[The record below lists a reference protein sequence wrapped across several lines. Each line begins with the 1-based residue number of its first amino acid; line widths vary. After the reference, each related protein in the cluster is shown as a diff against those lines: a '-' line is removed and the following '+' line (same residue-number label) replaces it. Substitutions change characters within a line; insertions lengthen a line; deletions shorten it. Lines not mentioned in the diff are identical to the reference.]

1 MLYDPNETT
10 ILVTDRNVNSLSQV
24 RHVKRFLN
32 LFFETSLVVSE
43 HIESN
48 KIISRILTSEI
59 MDKDGNIDTEKIKQ
73 NIEKSETTI
82 EKVSESVL
90 EVDDDE
96 FSDIEE
102 EDDDLFDD
110 SDEELIEEEV
120 EEIEEL
126 IEEETKEP
134 EKRVIDEL
142 LQTQNYQ
149 KVVQIT

>member
-1 MLYDPNETT
+1 MSKKTSGIDITVDYTKMLYDPNETN
-10 ILVTDRNVNSLSQV
+10 ILVTIENVNSLSQV

-32 LFFETSLVVSE
+32 LFFETSLVVSKY
-43 HIESN
+43 IESN

-96 FSDIEE
+96 FSGIKKKTMIY
-102 EDDDLFDD
+102 LMILMK
-110 SDEELIEEEV
+110 S
-120 EEIEEL
+120 
-126 IEEETKEP
+126 
-134 EKRVIDEL
+134 
-142 LQTQNYQ
+142 
-149 KVVQIT
+149 